1 MPRSRGMQ
9 GGSGLKRNGE
19 TARMAESPLPVQAT
33 PTRNTRALKVT
44 LIAGAALALLALDLV
59 SIGMRDGAQAFGLAV
74 VLALIPLPYFLS
86 LGLWADR
93 YEPESQRLLLMTF
106 LWGAGVAG
114 FLAGFLN
121 GAGIDI
127 VSDNFGEERGWFF
140 GLTISAPFVEETLKG
155 AVLFL
160 LWWRTSA
167 INGVL
172 DGIVYALMSGLGFAF
187 IENIA
192 YYSREADEGGFP
204 AAFQEF
210 VGRGLLNGL
219 MHPVFTAMTGV
230 GIGLAVL
237 SRRRL
242 VKWLA
247 PIAGLAGAM
256 FLHWLNNSMA
266 GDYVG
271 SQYILVTFLAFLT
284 LIGVAL
290 LTMWR
295 EGRIVRKHIPP
306 DVLPR
311 DEAKRL
317 FSIRG
322 RVAGTVGA
330 FVRGGWRGL
339 KARDD
344 YIRTI
349 TEIAW
354 ARHRAGPPSPPAEQ
368 PPSEVE
374 AMYRERL
381 RRVEEAAR

>member
-1 MPRSRGMQ
+1 MGP
-9 GGSGLKRNGE
+9 
-19 TARMAESPLPVQAT
+19 PLPVPAV

-44 LIAGAALALLALDLV
+44 LIVGAALTLLVLDLL

-74 VLALIPLPYFLS
+74 ALALIPLPYFLS

-93 YEPESQRLLLMTF
+93 YEPEAPRLLLMTF

-127 VSDNFGEERGWFF
+127 VSDNFGKERGWFF
-140 GLTISAPFVEETLKG
+140 GLTISAPFVEESLKG

-160 LWWRTSA
+160 LWWRTRA

-172 DGIVYALMSGLGFAF
+172 DGVVFALMSGLGFAF
-187 IENIA
+187 IENIS
-192 YYSREADEGGFP
+192 YYSREAASGGFP

-210 VGRGLLNGL
+210 VGRGLLTGL
-219 MHPVFTAMTGV
+219 MHPVFTALTGI

-237 SRRRL
+237 SRRTL
-242 VKWLA
+242 VKWVA
-247 PIAGLAGAM
+247 PIAGLLGAM

-266 GDYVG
+266 GNYVG
-271 SQYILVTFLAFLT
+271 SQYIVVTFLAFLT

-290 LTMWR
+290 LSMWR
-295 EGRIVRKHIPP
+295 ERRIVRKHVPP

-311 DEAKRL
+311 DELKRL

-322 RVAGTVGA
+322 RVAGTVTA
-330 FVRGGWRGL
+330 LVRGGWRGL

-354 ARHRAGPPSPPAEQ
+354 ERHRAASPGPAAERPPSDV
-368 PPSEVE
+368 EV
-374 AMYRERL
+374 AYRSRL
-381 RRVEEAAR
+381 EELSRRLGRPGATST

>member
-1 MPRSRGMQ
+1 LS
-9 GGSGLKRNGE
+9 
-19 TARMAESPLPVQAT
+19 VQAT
-33 PTRNTRALKVT
+33 PARNTRALKVT
-44 LIAGAALALLALDLV
+44 LIVGAALTLLLLNLV
-59 SIGMRDGAQAFGLAV
+59 LIGVSRGAEAFALAV
-74 VLALIPLPYFLS
+74 TLALIPLPYFLS

-114 FLAGFLN
+114 FLAMFLN

-127 VSDNFGEERGWFF
+127 ASDTFGEERGWFF
-140 GLTISAPFVEETLKG
+140 GLTISAPLVEESLKG

-160 LWWRTSA
+160 LWWRTRA

-187 IENIA
+187 IENIG
-192 YYSREADEGGFP
+192 YYSRQATEGGFP

-210 VGRGLLNGL
+210 IGRGLVNGL
-219 MHPVFTAMTGV
+219 MHPVFTALT
-230 GIGLAVL
+230 GIGIGVAVL
-237 SRRRL
+237 SRRTVVRW
-242 VKWLA
+242 VA

-256 FLHWLNNSMA
+256 FLHWLNNSIA

-271 SQYILVTFLAFLT
+271 TQYILVVFLAFLT
-284 LIGVAL
+284 LIVVAL

-295 EGRIVRKHIPP
+295 ERRIVRKHVPP
-306 DVLPR
+306 DVLPP
-311 DEAKRL
+311 DEVKRL

-322 RVAGTVGA
+322 RIAGTVSA
-330 FVRGGWRGL
+330 FARGGWRGL

-344 YIRTI
+344 YIRTV

-354 ARHRAGPPSPPAEQ
+354 ARQRAGLPSAPAERPPSN
-368 PPSEVE
+368 VE
-374 AMYRERL
+374 AEYRSRL
-381 RRVEEAAR
+381 DELSRRLGRPDATTT